1 MSVLA
6 LFISKL
12 PANLLITGMGGM
24 SQGVIRWRESKN
36 VWIGL
41 SIGILHVRRIQPLQ
55 RSLPCIA

>member
-12 PANLLITGMGGM
+12 PANLLITDMGGM
-24 SQGVIRWRESKN
+24 SQGVILWRESKN

-41 SIGILHVRRIQPLQ
+41 SIGILHARRI
-55 RSLPCIA
+55 